1 MHYFDDEH
9 RNQNLFR
16 FVVYKHGDWCKKKKI
31 FHAVGEPRRLNEDMS
46 NVQLQALYELTSIQ
60 QCQFVEPSALWRFM
74 QTLYSR
80 KGFHRMMQKHLRSW
94 PFEAWYLFT
103 MKHDLNGELKVVGF
117 EKVDADHTSFL
128 CLH

>member
-16 FVVYKHGDWCKKKKI
+16 FVVYKHGDWAKRKKV
-31 FHAVGEPRRLNEDMS
+31 FHAVGEKPHLNEDLS

-60 QCQFVEPSALWRFM
+60 ECRYIEPSALWRFM
-74 QTLYSR
+74 QLVYSR
-80 KGFHRMMQKHLRSW
+80 KGFNRMMRKYLLAE
-94 PFEAWYLFT
+94 PFEEWYLFT